1 VTPGNARIKAGS
13 ALAIQARLVGNRAPI
28 VAQLQ
33 IADGDRWRPSE
44 MSTDAPGSFRFGVD
58 AVTAPFKYRVAAGP
72 LTSPV
77 YEVAVAHAPRV
88 KRIDVEYTY
97 PAGLRL
103 PPRIESDG
111 GDIYAPPGTDVR
123 VRVFTDRPAATGEMT
138 LGDGKRLALTSD
150 APNELSTSLKV
161 VDDNSYRVA
170 LVDREGMGNSG
181 ETEYFIRTLD
191 DRPPD
196 VRILKPATD
205 RSVTRLEEVDVEVQ
219 AEDDYGVERLDLVY
233 SVHGTEKVV
242 PLPIAR
248 RGALVNGRHTLYLED
263 LDVQPGDV
271 VSYYVRARD
280 LTRGTRPNEA
290 RSDMF
295 FLEVK
300 PVRAGVRARP
310 EPGRDG
316 RASAPTPSTTSSS
329 RRRRSSSRRGS
340 SIGGRRRRKARSRSR
355 TSGRSRARKQT

>member
-1 VTPGNARIKAGS
+1 MLHVEVQGDRR
-13 ALAIQARLVGNRAPI
+13 QVVVDLVGPGPGVHAGE
-28 VAQLQ
+28 
-33 IADGDRWRPSE
+33 IAD
-44 MSTDAPGSFRFGVD
+44 
-58 AVTAPFKYRVAAGP
+58 AAALGQ
-72 LTSPV
+72 
-77 YEVAVAHAPRV
+77 
-88 KRIDVEYTY
+88 
-97 PAGLRL
+97 RL
-103 PPRIESDG
+103 ER
-111 GDIYAPPGTDVR
+111 A
-123 VRVFTDRPAATGEMT
+123 

-150 APNELSTSLKV
+150 APTELSTSLKV

-300 PVRAGVRARP
+300 PYEQEFVLARSQGAMPGVGANALDDLVVAQKEVVVATWKLDRRAQAAKGAKSEQDIRSVSRA
-310 EPGRDG
+310 EAELKA
-316 RASAPTPSTTSSS
+316 RAEQTSSTFRES
-329 RRRRSSSRRGS
+329 TMRDPRRRQPQRGRGGPEAPADSASRAASSGARR
-340 SIGGRRRRKARSRSR
+340 GRRRARAGLTRSSRNQECR
-355 TSGRSRARKQT
+355 R

>member
-1 VTPGNARIKAGS
+1 
-13 ALAIQARLVGNRAPI
+13 
-28 VAQLQ
+28 
-33 IADGDRWRPSE
+33 

-103 PPRIESDG
+103 PPRTESDG

-150 APNELSTSLKV
+150 APTELSASLKV

-170 LVDREGMGNSG
+170 LADREGMGNSG

-196 VRILKPATD
+196 VRILKPASD
-205 RSVTRLEEVDVEVQ
+205 RSVTRLEEVDVEAQ
-219 AEDDYGVERLDLVY
+219 AEDDYGVDRLDLVY

-248 RGALVNGRHTLYLED
+248 RRDASTGVTPSTSRISTCSRATSCPTTSARATSRAARGR
-263 LDVQPGDV
+263 
-271 VSYYVRARD
+271 
-280 LTRGTRPNEA
+280 TRPA
-290 RSDMF
+290 ATCSFWRSSRTSRSSCS
-295 FLEVK
+295 
-300 PVRAGVRARP
+300 PGARAGWRAP
-310 EPGRDG
+310 
-316 RASAPTPSTTSSS
+316 APTASTTSSS
-329 RRRRSSSRRGS
+329 RRRKSSSRRGS
-340 SIGGRRRRKARSRSR
+340 SIGGRRRRKARSPSR
-355 TSGRSRARKQT
+355 TFGRSRARKRT